1 MTVHGVTP
9 KKDDRVCSF
18 EPSNNKRTLL
28 MKKIFLLI
36 IFINFCFSAIAQ
48 QPMTISPGLTVT
60 SPSAGTS
67 GLKFT
72 NLNSSSSAATTPTK
86 VLSVDASGNVILG
99 NTASGGGGTSSWTSV
114 SGITSTTEKIVIG
127 GFTKLGNET
136 TTTTAGVTKSTPS
149 IKTILLTGSINVALA
164 TETSASLTTSVP
176 HGLNWDKIIDVS
188 IILKPTILSASGNYD
203 LIVPP
208 NFTDNRP
215 SPGGTNGFEFT
226 YIIGSTS
233 VDIIRNNGNSSKL
246 ARTAVAGT
254 NIPAYGSPYKILITY
269 VE

>member
-1 MTVHGVTP
+1 
-9 KKDDRVCSF
+9 
-18 EPSNNKRTLL
+18 
-28 MKKIFLLI
+28 MKKIGCYIVMLLL
-36 IFINFCFSAIAQ
+36 AQRYVYAQ
-48 QPMTISPGLTVT
+48 QPMTVSPKLIIN
-60 SPSAGTS
+60 SSASGIS
-67 GLKFT
+67 GLQFT
-72 NLNSSSSAATTPTK
+72 NLNSASAATTTPTK

-99 NTASGGGGTSSWTSV
+99 NASSGGGTSTWTSA
-114 SGITSTTEKIVIG
+114 SGITSTTEKVTIG

-136 TTTTAGVTKSTPS
+136 TTTTAGVTKSTPA
-149 IKTILLTGSINVALA
+149 IKTLLLTGSINVALA

-188 IILKPTILSASGNYD
+188 IILKPTILSASGNFD
-203 LIVPP
+203 LIIPP

-233 VDIIRNNGNSSKL
+233 VDIIRNNGNSGRL